1 MGFLLLGVD
10 SLIACLAIGGIVS
23 KGRRLPLAACFG
35 VADGAGFLLGTALHW
50 SMPGGVATV
59 VETVVLLSLGLYWL
73 LVAFLSRR
81 ATGTGWVWV
90 LPVVLSI
97 DNITYGLI
105 SHSWTTN
112 VWGQA
117 GEQAIS
123 SAAMALIGLLV
134 GSAAVRALPALQR
147 SRVLATGFAGGALI
161 LAAGVELLVG

>member
-1 MGFLLLGVD
+1 M
-10 SLIACLAIGGIVS
+10 
-23 KGRRLPLAACFG
+23 
-35 VADGAGFLLGTALHW
+35 
-50 SMPGGVATV
+50 ATV